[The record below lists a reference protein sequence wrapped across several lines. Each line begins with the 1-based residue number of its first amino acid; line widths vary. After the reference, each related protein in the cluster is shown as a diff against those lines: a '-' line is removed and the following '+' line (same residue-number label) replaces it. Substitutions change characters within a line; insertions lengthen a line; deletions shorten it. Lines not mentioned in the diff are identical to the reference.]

1 MKINR
6 NALGTVLVYL
16 VLFAVAFL
24 AGSDIAPDEFL
35 LEEGTHA
42 TYITA
47 PFSVLFT
54 LVLTFAGVEI
64 FESTTWAYVI
74 WFASAA
80 LNSVA
85 IYMLSSRVYAM
96 LGSELP
102 TQAVGS
108 HS

>member
-1 MKINR
+1 MKIDR
-6 NALGTVLVYL
+6 NALVTVLVYL
-16 VLFAVAFL
+16 VLFATAVM
-24 AGSDIAPDEFL
+24 AGIDIAPDEFL

-47 PFSVLFT
+47 PFSVLITLAAT
-54 LVLTFAGVEI
+54 LVGFEV
-64 FESTTWAYVI
+64 FESSNWAYFI

-96 LGSELP
+96 LSSKPRAGAPVS
-102 TQAVGS
+102 T
-108 HS
+108 

>member
-1 MKINR
+1 MKFDR
-6 NALGTVLVYL
+6 NAMATVLVYL
-16 VLFAVAFL
+16 VLFAAAVFF
-24 AGSDIAPDEFL
+24 GTDIAPDEFL

-64 FESTTWAYVI
+64 FESSTWAYII

-85 IYMLSSRVYAM
+85 IYMLASRVYAM

-102 TQAVGS
+102 VQAPAS
-108 HS
+108 H